1 MRMCGTELCM
11 QSGMRTG
18 KLARTRSENTY
29 AVKKCAQPRDARD
42 GNGAPA
48 PGAGRQCGNGI
59 RGGNIWRCRLRA
71 GMTEL
76 ERDCAGVQKKGKGP
90 SSVPLK
96 GLRAMGGRY

>member
-1 MRMCGTELCM
+1 MLLGMCM

-42 GNGAPA
+42 AHA
-48 PGAGRQCGNGI
+48 AARHAGREWRPRNGCGATVRE
-59 RGGNIWRCRLRA
+59 RGSRNP
-71 GMTEL
+71 
-76 ERDCAGVQKKGKGP
+76 RDCAGVHKKRKGP
-90 SSVPLK
+90 PERLLR